1 LSYILQV
8 SQGEEFLA
16 LEAERL
22 FEILSSNEL
31 NVDHEE
37 LVFDALMRWVQV
49 REDKRAQHL
58 SKLLLAIRFGLL
70 SSRFIREHVLDNR
83 LVAEHGRQI
92 LRDTEAHVIASSE
105 EFRSSTTTTTTLS
118 QRTSVMSTLRSGM
131 IKPEH
136 CIVLVGGVD
145 ESHPSINCYNPM
157 TRETYYIADVSNDSR
172 TGYYSIVKPACVV
185 TDDNQ
190 LYLAGGSYMFHEQNS
205 DGTDAA
211 CDEDSFDDY
220 DDDVVGKNFY
230 LYDGDRNRWMTRA
243 SMLFPKSNF
252 ALASVCGK
260 IYCFGGLS
268 INQHPSEIVECYDT
282 SSNQWKYTGM
292 MPMTLVDLAAVT
304 YNQNIYIFG
313 GRTGVTVHDSVL
325 RYDPRRSE
333 WTTLTAMRT
342 PRFNC
347 GACCV
352 SGEIYVIGGQ
362 IYSHVGHT
370 INRLSLRNVD
380 IYSIERDRWRPGPRL
395 PDPLFNVG
403 AMVIDG
409 MLYVCG
415 TLEHHRIAYRVY
427 RCNVVY
433 RLDIA
438 RSVWTRLESDLCTV
452 RDFACVTARMHTRRL
467 SQVFRPEVDT

>member
-1 LSYILQV
+1 MLRKQV

-16 LEAERL
+16 LEPERL

-37 LVFDALMRWVQV
+37 LVFDALMRWVQFK
-49 REDKRAQHL
+49 EDKRAQHIA
-58 SKLLLAIRFGLL
+58 KLLPAIRFGLL

-83 LVAEHGRQI
+83 LIAEHGRQI
-92 LRDTEAHVIASSE
+92 LRDTEGQIMACLEDYRSASTS
-105 EFRSSTTTTTTLS
+105 LS
-118 QRTSVMSTLRSGM
+118 MRPSVMSTLRSGM

-136 CIVLVGGVD
+136 CIVLVGGAD
-145 ESHPSINCYNPM
+145 DSHPSINCYNPL
-157 TRETYYIADVSNDSR
+157 TRETYYIADVSNESR
-172 TGYYSIVKPACVV
+172 TGYYTIVKPACVV

-190 LYLAGGSYMFHEQNS
+190 LYLAGGSYMFHELNG
-205 DGTDAA
+205 DGADGA

-230 LYDGDRNRWMTRA
+230 LYDGDRNRWIPRA

-252 ALASVCGK
+252 ALACVGGK

-268 INQHPSEIVECYDT
+268 INQHPSEIVECYDVAA
-282 SSNQWKYTGM
+282 NQWKYTGM
-292 MPMTLVDLAAVT
+292 MPTTLVDLTAVT
-304 YNQNIYIFG
+304 YNQSVFIFG
-313 GRTGVTVHDSVL
+313 GRTGVTVHDSAL
-325 RYDPRRSE
+325 RYEPRRSE
-333 WTTLTAMRT
+333 WTTLAAMRT

-352 SGEIYVIGGQ
+352 NGEIYVVGGQ

-380 IYSIERDRWRPGPRL
+380 IYSVERDRWRPGPPL
-395 PDPLFNVG
+395 PDPVYNVG

-409 MLYVCG
+409 ALFVCG

-433 RLDIA
+433 RLDLA
-438 RSVWTRLESDLCTV
+438 RAVWTRVESDLCTL